1 MPNQVSLFQG
11 IILVFFGG
19 GIGSVMRF
27 LISHYVSKITE
38 FGKFPLGTFL
48 VNIFGSLLLGFLFS
62 KMIDE
67 PTHSLKFL
75 LMIGFCGG
83 FTTFSTFS
91 LENFELW
98 TSQHYY
104 ILFLNII
111 LSLVLGI
118 LAVYLGFKIG
128 IK

>member
-1 MPNQVSLFQG
+1 MPNQVSFFTG
-11 IILVFFGG
+11 ILLVFFGG
-19 GIGSVMRF
+19 GFGSIARYLVSF
-27 LISHYVSKITE
+27 YISKITE
-38 FGKFPLGTFL
+38 IGKFPLGTFI
-48 VNIFGSLLLGFLFS
+48 VNIVGSFVLGFLFS
-62 KMIDE
+62 KMMDE
-67 PTHSLKFL
+67 PTHSLRFL

-98 TSQHYY
+98 TSQNYS

-111 LSLVLGI
+111 LSIILGI
-118 LAVYLGFKIG
+118 LAVYLGFRIG